1 MARTMFI
8 VRAEVA
14 EVDRAAFDRWYGT
27 HHLPMAMARFKAE
40 RGWRGWSRVEPAIHY
55 AFYEFADAAQ
65 LDAILNGPM
74 IKELVADFDAG
85 WGQKVKRT
93 REIVQIAG

>member
-14 EVDRAAFDRWYGT
+14 EADRAAFDRWYGT
-27 HHLPMAMARFKAE
+27 HHLPMAMDRFRAA
-40 RGWRGWSRVEPAIHY
+40 RGWRGWSKTEKGVHY

-65 LDAILNGPM
+65 LDAILNGPV

-85 WGQKVKRT
+85 WGAKVKRT
-93 REIVQIAG
+93 HEVVEIAA